1 MSNKI
6 YALCLLTLSL
16 LVTGCSDEPQEEIS
30 VRHVRLMT
38 VGLTYQDSRRS
49 FNGRAQTDRV
59 INLSFRNTGFITLFD
74 IKLGQQVK
82 KGQLLAELDNVSA
95 RLAYEQ
101 AVSSL
106 NSAKS
111 VVDTEQSNL
120 KRIRSLYEQGGRS
133 LSEYE
138 SAKNAFRTANS
149 TYHSSQRSVDIQQ
162 EQIRYGK
169 IFSPEDGVIAAVN
182 KEIDENISAGE
193 TVAVLNAGTDME
205 IQVGLPESMINQV
218 RELTQVSVSFAAI
231 PDELFDGQV
240 SEVSPSIDT
249 QTATY
254 PIRIKLLGSIQ
265 QIKSGMAANVNFNF
279 ANESQNNEELRVP
292 ASAVGEDATGRFV
305 FTVEK
310 STEKTAIVRKQPVE
324 IGELIDSSFVIKSGL
339 TIGDKIITAGV
350 HSVLDGQLV
359 SVL

>member
-1 MSNKI
+1 MWNKRKMVGVL
-6 YALCLLTLSL
+6 ALSL
-16 LVTGCSDEPQEEIS
+16 LIVACSEELEEEIS
-30 VRHVRLMT
+30 VRNVRLMT
-38 VGLTYQDSRRS
+38 VGITSHDTRRS
-49 FNGRAQTDRV
+49 FNGRAETDRV
-59 INLSFRNTGFITLFD
+59 VNLSFRSTGFITLFD
-74 IKLGQQVK
+74 IKLGQQVE

-101 AVSSL
+101 TVSSL

-120 KRIRSLYEQGGRS
+120 KRIQSLYEKGGRS

-138 SAKNAFRTANS
+138 SAKNAFRTANAS
-149 TYHSSQRSVDIQQ
+149 YLSAQRSVEIQQ

-169 IFSPEDGVIAAVN
+169 IFSPEGGVIAAVN

-193 TVAVLNAGTDME
+193 TIAILNAGTDME

-218 RELTQVSVSFAAI
+218 QELTQVSVSFAAI
-231 PDELFDGQV
+231 PGALFNGEV
-240 SEVSPSIDT
+240 SEVSPSIDR

-254 PIRIKLLGSIQ
+254 PIRIRLLESTE

-279 ANESQNNEELRVP
+279 TNESQSAEELRVP

-305 FTVEK
+305 FTVER
-310 STEKTAIVRKQPVE
+310 SSGQTAIVRKRSVE
-324 IGELIDSSFVIKSGL
+324 IGELIDSTFVIKSGL
-339 TIGDKIITAGV
+339 QAGDQIITAGV
-350 HSVLDGQLV
+350 HSVLDGQKV